1 MLIDAGERGNDQTIL
16 DYLKANSVEKLDY
29 IVATH
34 PHSDHIGSMPK
45 VIEGIKVDNIIM
57 PKLPNSLVPTTSIYQ
72 KLIKAIKASGAKV
85 ISAKVGDTY
94 TLGDAKITIV
104 GPVGTPEDLNNA
116 SVVMKVVY
124 GKNSFLFTGDAEE
137 KSEKKILAN
146 GADIKADVL
155 KLGHH
160 GSSTSTSEE
169 FLKVVSPSLA
179 LISCGKDNDYGH
191 PHKETIE
198 KLEKYNIPYERT
210 DIKGTIVVG
219 SDGEH
224 LSTAFPDN
232 KTAEK

>member
-1 MLIDAGERGNDQTIL
+1 METITSRKNSRVQAL
-16 DYLKANSVEKLDY
+16 RALGRDKAYRREQGLFLCDGEKL
-29 IVATH
+29 
-34 PHSDHIGSMPK
+34 
-45 VIEGIKVDNIIM
+45 
-57 PKLPNSLVPTTSIYQ
+57 L
-72 KLIKAIKASGAKV
+72 
-85 ISAKVGDTY
+85 
-94 TLGDAKITIV
+94 
-104 GPVGTPEDLNNA
+104 
-116 SVVMKVVY
+116 
-124 GKNSFLFTGDAEE
+124 
-137 KSEKKILAN
+137 SEALAN

>member
-1 MLIDAGERGNDQTIL
+1 MKTIHITSQDEL
-16 DYLKANSVEKLDY
+16 PD
-29 IVATH
+29 VAEA
-34 PHSDHIGSMPK
+34 
-45 VIEGIKVDNIIM
+45 VIEALGRRTVVALRGEMGAGK
-57 PKLPNSLVPTTSIYQ
+57 TT
-72 KLIKAIKASGAKV
+72 LIKK
-85 ISAKVGDTY
+85 
-94 TLGDAKITIV
+94 L
-104 GPVGTPEDLNNA
+104 L
-116 SVVMKVVY
+116 
-124 GKNSFLFTGDAEE
+124 
-137 KSEKKILAN
+137 SEALAN

-191 PHKETIE
+191 PHKETLE

-210 DIKGTIVVG
+210 NIKGTIVVG

>member
-1 MLIDAGERGNDQTIL
+1 
-16 DYLKANSVEKLDY
+16 
-29 IVATH
+29 
-34 PHSDHIGSMPK
+34 MPK
-45 VIEGIKVDNIIM
+45 VIEGIEVDNVIM
-57 PKLPNSLVPTTSIYQ
+57 PKLPKSMVPTTSIYQ

-124 GKNSFLFTGDAEE
+124 GKNSFLFTGDAEA
-137 KSEKKILAN
+137 KSEKQILAN